1 MMWLQLVLMLFL
13 FIALEAIVV
22 NGFLNGE
29 ITLRSG
35 VVRIEESPRFFK
47 LILCSFSSMAGM
59 SCGVLALLVHQTR
72 KKF

>member
-35 VVRIEESPRFFK
+35 VVRIEESPQFFE
-47 LILCSFSSMAGM
+47 IGLCFFSSMAGM
-59 SCGVLALLVHQTR
+59 ICGVLALLVHQTC